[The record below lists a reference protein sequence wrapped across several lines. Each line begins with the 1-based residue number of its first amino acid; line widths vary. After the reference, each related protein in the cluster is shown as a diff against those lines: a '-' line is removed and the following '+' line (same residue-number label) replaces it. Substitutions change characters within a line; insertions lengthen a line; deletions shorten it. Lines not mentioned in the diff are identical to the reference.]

1 MITTYTIEVPCS
13 CCGKMR
19 QVKLKGYCSGSCKVK
34 AFREKNNVQE
44 IVYNETVVSPVI
56 TKKSKNEIPLN
67 EKISISSLLPDLPQF
82 LDKPREGYH
91 YSPMLGKFVK
101 D

>member
-1 MITTYTIEVPCS
+1 MVTTYTIEVPCS
-13 CCGKMR
+13 YCGKMR

-44 IVYNETVVSPVI
+44 VVYNETVVSPVI
-56 TKKSKNEIPLN
+56 TKKSKNEIPLD
-67 EKISISSLLPDLPQF
+67 EKIETSPLLPEFSDGP
-82 LDKPREGYH
+82 KEGYH
-91 YSPMLGKFVK
+91 YISFLGKYKK

>member
-44 IVYNETVVSPVI
+44 IVYNETVISPVV
-56 TKKSKNEIPLN
+56 TKKSKNTIPLD
-67 EKISISSLLPDLPQF
+67 EKIKISPLLSNLPQF
-82 LDKPREGYH
+82 SDTPREGYH
-91 YSPMLGKFVK
+91 HSPMFGKYVK